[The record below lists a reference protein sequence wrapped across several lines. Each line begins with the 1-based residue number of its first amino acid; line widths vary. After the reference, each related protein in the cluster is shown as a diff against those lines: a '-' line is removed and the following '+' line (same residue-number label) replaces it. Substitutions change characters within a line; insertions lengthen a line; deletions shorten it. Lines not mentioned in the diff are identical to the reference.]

1 MPLDQKF
8 SKADKGRHGAKK
20 SAGAK
25 PLKRSFKRRSQNAER
40 EVKAA
45 FEKWIAAVS
54 TGNAD
59 AVSALYAPEAVLLPT
74 LSPKVHDTPEQ
85 RREYFTAF
93 TARKDLKGEVNES
106 YIRVFQ
112 DTAVNSG
119 MYTFSYQDEA
129 GRTQSVPARFSFVY
143 RRTEEGWMIID
154 HHSSAA
160 PKDQISL
167 TLTVQDNKAQPAA
180 ARPDFKTGSSF

>member
-1 MPLDQKF
+1 MPLEQKF
-8 SKADKGRHGAKK
+8 SKADKGRNNAKK
-20 SAGAK
+20 TASGAK
-25 PLKRSFKRRSQNAER
+25 PLKPSFKRRSQNAEQ
-40 EVKAA
+40 EVKAV
-45 FEKWIAAVS
+45 FQKWIAAVS

-59 AVSALYAPEAVLLPT
+59 AVTALYAPEAVLLPT

-85 RREYFTAF
+85 RTDYFTAF

-119 MYTFSYQDEA
+119 MYTFSYQDEE
-129 GRTQSVPARFSFVY
+129 GRSQSVPARYSFVY
-143 RRTEEGWMIID
+143 RRTDDGWMIID

-160 PKDQISL
+160 PKDMVSP
-167 TLTVQDNKAQPAA
+167 TPVQDNKAQSSA
-180 ARPDFKTGSSF
+180 ARPDMKSGKGF